1 MASTNQTWKLW
12 LLRISGATLLVLSM
26 LTGLAGAPSAFAH
39 DDDDDH
45 DIVTYGPNACTPTA
59 DLPAYPN
66 ATCVKHEVEQDDD
79 GTETKNEF
87 VTQDTADTVRRSYEA
102 AFSQHGWTVVESSFD
117 VEDQEW
123 EYTVTKGV
131 RRVEVT
137 VERQKPD
144 EGTGTELQ
152 VTEE

>member
-1 MASTNQTWKLW
+1 MMAPTNRTWKLW

-26 LTGLAGAPSAFAH
+26 LTGLAGQSLAFAH
-39 DDDDDH
+39 DDDDH
-45 DIVTYGPNACTPTA
+45 DVVTYGPNACTATA

-66 ATCVKHEVEQDDD
+66 ATCVKHKVEQDED

-87 VTQDTADTVRRSYEA
+87 VTQATVDTVRRAYEA
-102 AFSQHGWTVVESSFD
+102 AFSQHGWTVVKSEFD

-137 VERQKPD
+137 VERQEPD
-144 EGTGTELQ
+144 ESTGTELRI
-152 VTEE
+152 TEE

>member
-1 MASTNQTWKLW
+1 M
-12 LLRISGATLLVLSM
+12 
-26 LTGLAGAPSAFAH
+26 
-39 DDDDDH
+39 
-45 DIVTYGPNACTPTA
+45 
-59 DLPAYPN
+59 
-66 ATCVKHEVEQDDD
+66 
-79 GTETKNEF
+79 
-87 VTQDTADTVRRSYEA
+87 TQDTADTVRRSYEA
-102 AFSQHGWTVVESSFD
+102 VFSQHGWAVVESSFD

-137 VERQKPD
+137 VERQEPD